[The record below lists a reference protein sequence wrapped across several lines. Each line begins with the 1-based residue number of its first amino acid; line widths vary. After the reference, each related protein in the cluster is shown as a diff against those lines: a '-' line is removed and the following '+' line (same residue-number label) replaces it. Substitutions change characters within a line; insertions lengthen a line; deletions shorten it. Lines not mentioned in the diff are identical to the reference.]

1 VKAPA
6 LDLPTAPFSGIAIG
20 MRLRFLPG
28 LALMLLMFSSSAAPI
43 KLSQLKIGSKTYTNI
58 VVLGANAT
66 DLYFTYNEGIKSV
79 KLRYLDP
86 QMQKRFH
93 FDPEAAADAE
103 KRQLEEDAA
112 YQNSIAA
119 TIAAKA
125 QTIARSNH
133 QASVT
138 SEDSIADPVVDN
150 SLLGKKGP
158 KLVVEKWLGDTPDV
172 KGKFVL
178 IHFWAPWS
186 IPARK
191 SILEMNALNK
201 KFSEKLVVV
210 GLAGESEADVAAL
223 SEPKMEYPSAID
235 TKGRV
240 SAAVGVTSVPSALL
254 LNPKGMVVFVGHPSA
269 LTEKRMQALLDKWVE

>member
-1 VKAPA
+1 
-6 LDLPTAPFSGIAIG
+6 
-20 MRLRFLPG
+20 MRLRFLLG
-28 LALMLLMFSSSAAPI
+28 LALMLMMFSSSAASV
-43 KLSQLKIGSKTYTNI
+43 KLSHLKIGSKTYTNI

-93 FDPEAAADAE
+93 FDPAAAAEAE
-103 KRQLEEDAA
+103 KRQLEEDAS

-138 SEDSIADPVVDN
+138 SEENISDPIVDN

-158 KLVVEKWLGDTPDV
+158 KLVVEKWLGDTPEV

-186 IPARK
+186 IPAKK

-201 KFSEKLVVV
+201 KFAEKLAVV
-210 GLAGESEADVAAL
+210 GLADESEANVAAMAD
-223 SEPKMEYPSAID
+223 PKMEYSSAID

-240 SAAVGVTSVPSALL
+240 SSAVGITSVPSVLL
-254 LNPKGMVVFVGHPSA
+254 LNPKGMVVFIGHPAA